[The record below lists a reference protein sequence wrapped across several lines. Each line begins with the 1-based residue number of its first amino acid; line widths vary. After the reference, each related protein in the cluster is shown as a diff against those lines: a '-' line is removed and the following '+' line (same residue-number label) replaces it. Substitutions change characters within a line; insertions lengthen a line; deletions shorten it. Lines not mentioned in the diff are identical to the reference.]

1 MSCQPKCS
9 HSSRRRY
16 PSTRSPQARVIGLGC
31 AATSTIVI
39 WPPEQFPPAQ
49 PSQPQPLQQTF
60 RVATGYQ
67 EKPAEPQPL
76 LDQQFAQTGLC
87 HQVAAIA
94 VGEVALGDVVGIL
107 RVHPAGEDRLELGR
121 SARMQ
126 VSRIQ
131 AGSERQPGPDQPPM
145 NLPLVAADEQ
155 PQIGNADRLE
165 RGCPKQG

>member
-1 MSCQPKCS
+1 MSCQPRCS

-16 PSTRSPQARVIGLGC
+16 PSTRSPQARVIVLDC

-49 PSQPQPLQQTF
+49 PQPLQQTF

-67 EKPAEPQPL
+67 EEPAEPQPL

-107 RVHPAGEDRLELGR
+107 RVHPAAEDRLELGR
-121 SARMQ
+121 PTRM
-126 VSRIQ
+126 
-131 AGSERQPGPDQPPM
+131 
-145 NLPLVAADEQ
+145 
-155 PQIGNADRLE
+155 
-165 RGCPKQG
+165 